1 MTACRHGRR
10 LLSNPPGAYMKHFT
24 IAARLNIMAVLP
36 LAMLLAISVLAGFGL
51 RMDRDALKD
60 VYAES
65 DTSRIIG
72 SIVTDMY
79 RIRMA
84 LGNAIIAD
92 EQAEVAS
99 RVKSA
104 DSLSTEI
111 MRKWNVYLDSGL
123 STEVKQAAEQAGK
136 NLDRMLDNA
145 VQPALVALR
154 RNDREAAKTI

>member
-1 MTACRHGRR
+1 
-10 LLSNPPGAYMKHFT
+10 MKHLT
-24 IAARLNIMAVLP
+24 IAARLNIMVALP

-51 RMDRDALKD
+51 RMDRDALKE

-65 DTSRIIG
+65 DTSRTIG

-99 RVKSA
+99 RVKNA
-104 DSLSTEI
+104 DGLMTEI
-111 MRKWNVYLDSGL
+111 MRKWNIYLDSGL
-123 STEVKQAAEQAGK
+123 TAQDKQAAEQAGIK
-136 NLDRMLDNA
+136 PGELQLPMRLMLVGGKFGPPVFEIAAVLGEEETSRRIDR
-145 VQPALVALR
+145 ALSQL
-154 RNDREAAKTI
+154 